1 MLKSLQIVF
10 FAALLALNGFGQTA
24 SHTERQTIVL
34 RKGWKFAKGDFPEAP
49 SRAFDDSAW
58 QSVRLPHDWAI
69 AGPFDPQASGETGKL
84 PWKGEGW
91 YRYAF
96 APDPSWRDKRIFLLF
111 DGVMAFPEIWVNGRR
126 AGKWD
131 YGYNSFYIDITEFL
145 DFQSPNNLVA
155 VHADTRRHESRW
167 YPGAG
172 IYRKVSLIVTG
183 AVHVDVWGAQIATP
197 EITPDAAKVNIR
209 TTVRN
214 AGPLEHPVTL
224 ENVILDASGRALA
237 ADTAACPLK
246 AGENHVFDQ
255 QLTLPRPVLWD
266 IDHPALYT
274 MKTTVKSAGRVSD
287 VYFTTF
293 GVRTMHFTADD
304 GFWLNG
310 RRVQLKGVNLHHD
323 FGALGAAFN
332 VRAAERQLEIMRAM
346 GCNAIRT
353 SHNAPAPELLD
364 LCDRM
369 GFLVVDEIFD
379 KWDARADLLPGIE
392 FEAFAARQVGNFLRR
407 DRNHPC
413 IFLWSAGNEIGDVQ
427 GNVNGGFARLET
439 MIAQFR
445 RFDPTRP
452 VTLVCDNRDAA
463 ALRHMDYY
471 DVVSFNYGRR
481 YALARQLAPHKAV
494 IITESASTVSTRGF
508 YELPL
513 PAKKTD
519 FTDALQVSSYDL
531 NAPWWAEVPEDDF
544 AWQEADRFV
553 AGEFVW
559 TGFDYLGEPT
569 PYGDNVVQ
577 EGRFKAEVTPR
588 SSYFGIVDLAGMLKD
603 RYFLYKSYWNS
614 TETTV
619 HLLPHWN
626 WPGQEGKNIPVF
638 VYTNGDCAE
647 LFLNGRSLGR
657 RCKQPG
663 AANTAERYRLMWPDV
678 PYAPGTL
685 RAAAYQNGQ
694 FLGET
699 SVKTAGSPAQIRL
712 TPDRTTLRADG
723 DDLAFVL
730 VEVLDRDGNLC
741 PLADNLIQF
750 SLSGPGEIAGLD
762 NGDPLSLASFQAK
775 QGKAFFGKTM
785 LIVRTK
791 EGLKGTI
798 ELTAAGKGLKQ
809 TGALIKAD

>member
-1 MLKSLQIVF
+1 MKKYFLVVF
-10 FAALLALNGFGQTA
+10 LLAVWSAASSAQTGSA
-24 SHTERQTIVL
+24 AHRQTIVL
-34 RKGWKFAKGDFPEAP
+34 TKGWKFAKGDHPGAQNP
-49 SRAFDDSAW
+49 AFDDSAW
-58 QSVRLPHDWAI
+58 PSVRLPHDWAI
-69 AGPFDPQASGETGKL
+69 AGPFDASASGETGKL
-84 PWKGEGW
+84 PWKGQGW

-96 APDPSWRDKRIFLLF
+96 APDPSWRDKRIYLLF
-111 DGVMAFPEIWVNGRR
+111 DGVMAFPEIWVNGRL

-131 YGYNSFYIDITEFL
+131 YGYNSFYLDITDLL

-172 IYRKVSLIVTG
+172 IYRKVSLIVAG
-183 AVHVDVWGAQIATP
+183 AVHVDIWGTQITTP
-197 EITPDAAKVNIR
+197 EITPEAASVNVR
-209 TTVRN
+209 TRVRN
-214 AGPLEHPVTL
+214 DGRQDKNVVV
-224 ENVILDASGRALA
+224 ENHILDAAGAVLA
-237 ADTAACPLK
+237 ADTVGCPIK
-246 AGENHVFDQ
+246 AGENHPFEQ
-255 QLTLPRPVLWD
+255 SLRLPNPVLWD
-266 IDHPALYT
+266 LDRPALYT
-274 MKTTVKSAGRVSD
+274 MKTVVKTDGLVSD

-293 GVRTMHFTADD
+293 GVRTIRFTADD

-323 FGALGAAFN
+323 LGALGGAFN
-332 VRAAERQLEIMRAM
+332 YRAQERQLEIMRDM
-346 GCNAIRT
+346 GCNAIRS

-369 GFLVVDEIFD
+369 GLLFIDELFD
-379 KWDARADLLPGIE
+379 KWDARADILPE
-392 FEAFAARQVGNFLRR
+392 TDFEEFAARNVRNFVLR

-427 GNVNGGFARLET
+427 GNVNGSFARLET
-439 MIAQFR
+439 MIAEFR
-445 RFDPTRP
+445 RHDPTRP

-471 DVVSFNYGRR
+471 DVISYNYGRR
-481 YALARQLAPHKAV
+481 YALARQLSPQKSV
-494 IITESASTVSTRGF
+494 IITESSSTVSTRGF

-544 AWQEADRFV
+544 QWQQDDPFV

-577 EGRFKAEVTPR
+577 EGRFKQEVTPR

-603 RYFLYKSYWNS
+603 RYYLYKSVWKP
-614 TETTV
+614 EDTTV

-626 WPGQEGKNIPVF
+626 WAGREGRLVPVF

-657 RCKQPG
+657 RCKDPH
-663 AANTAERYRLMWPDV
+663 AENPVDRYRLRWLDV
-678 PYAPGTL
+678 PFAPGTL
-685 RAAAYQNGQ
+685 RTIAYRNGQ
-694 FLGET
+694 PLGEA
-699 SVKTAGSPAQIRL
+699 SVKTAGPPARIRL
-712 TPDRTTLRADG
+712 TPDRATLRADG
-723 DDLAFVL
+723 DDLAYVL

-741 PLADNLIQF
+741 PLADNEIQF
-750 SLSGPGEIAGLD
+750 TVAGPGEIAGLD
-762 NGDPLSLASFQAK
+762 NGNPLSLAAFQADR
-775 QGKAFFGKTM
+775 GKVFFGKTM
-785 LIVRTK
+785 LIVRAR
-791 EGLKGTI
+791 EGGRGTI
-798 ELTAAGKGLKQ
+798 EVLAKGRGLKE
-809 TGALIKAD
+809 AKAVLELD